1 MIAKETTTAEKTMRR
16 LHALSHVLL
25 LALVAGLATIVS
37 GCNRQPANAYQ
48 GYVEGK
54 FVYVASPQAGRL
66 THLAVSRGETIAV
79 SHPLF
84 NLDNEP
90 EAAAARQAEQLVRVS
105 QARLADLQTGK
116 RPPEIDV
123 TRAQLMQALAEKQKS
138 VDILKSYESQ
148 YAAGGVSLT
157 DLITART
164 AVETNTAMVRQ
175 IESQLVA
182 AELPARDQQIKAQ
195 AEQVAAD
202 RAALQ
207 QATWKLQQK
216 AIVSPR
222 DGLVFDTLYREG
234 EWVAAGNPVVQ
245 VLPPENLELR
255 FFVPETL
262 VGKLKLGQGVSVHC
276 DGCSSEVPAK
286 IAFISTQCE
295 YTPPVI
301 YSNENRSKLV
311 FMVIAKPPLDK
322 AAALH
327 PGQPLEVTLQ

>member
-1 MIAKETTTAEKTMRR
+1 MRR

-25 LALVAGLATIVS
+25 LALVAGLAMIVS

-175 IESQLVA
+175 IESQLVV

-202 RAALQ
+202 RAALE

-327 PGQPLEVTLQ
+327 PGQPLEGTLQ